1 MATWTPN
8 QRHYQRG
15 SMQTV
20 DGNFFSFISLSSC
33 SPRNRWSFS
42 SEFPPNA
49 SKMCITRAKN
59 YIRAA
64 LAFSWA
70 LCRFFPCQKFQYKNR
85 NRAKLRAREAKK
97 FNFNLH
103 GNFPT
108 TFLCCH
114 QELSSLYACF
124 SALMNII
131 LDYSNRLL
139 CPGDVMTSK
148 PSGGKKFSVKKCGR
162 KCLLY
167 DCGEIAI
174 RNFSSPRHVCK
185 HPCQP
190 FHIDN
195 NRHGTRELTEAG
207 AGAKPKSNQNI
218 HIPCLR
224 FINYVIASHLNVCLF
239 SQRFEKYFHERKT
252 FSRRACCE
260 HLTRGRISRS
270 EIIIRN
276 HQSPRWRKTLRCFG
290 ENSPMLRCDAVQ
302 CDAMVEHWWDHRNPD
317 VIVCLNL

>member
-1 MATWTPN
+1 M
-8 QRHYQRG
+8 
-15 SMQTV
+15 
-20 DGNFFSFISLSSC
+20 
-33 SPRNRWSFS
+33 
-42 SEFPPNA
+42 
-49 SKMCITRAKN
+49 
-59 YIRAA
+59 
-64 LAFSWA
+64 
-70 LCRFFPCQKFQYKNR
+70 
-85 NRAKLRAREAKK
+85 KLRAREGKK

-207 AGAKPKSNQNI
+207 AGAKPKSNKAEHSHSLFKIYKLCHSISSQ
-218 HIPCLR
+218 CLLI
-224 FINYVIASHLNVCLF
+224 F
-239 SQRFEKYFHERKT
+239 
-252 FSRRACCE
+252 
-260 HLTRGRISRS
+260 
-270 EIIIRN
+270 
-276 HQSPRWRKTLRCFG
+276 PTLREVF
-290 ENSPMLRCDAVQ
+290 L
-302 CDAMVEHWWDHRNPD
+302 
-317 VIVCLNL
+317 